1 MKSFSPQLLAFL
13 MSEQGRTCL
22 KADLFVFSFPS
33 GQAFTATTAQTDV
46 TTAQGP
52 PTTYYATKYG
62 TWERGKVTTEAD
74 FSPNSNE
81 TTILFKDSGA
91 QLGSPILFPG
101 TSITMV
107 SAILQGFFDGGQV
120 QIYTLYCPPTG
131 ADGVPRYSDAL
142 GLETK
147 FVGTF
152 TRAEPADRMSCT
164 LTAADPM
171 YLLNMQMPVR
181 LIQSGCPFGFGDS
194 NCGFDLGTVR
204 ESKVVAN
211 GSTQTDIFF
220 TTNLTTARAAQGYV
234 TGADNSGHRLQR
246 QVAAGRRPHNAG
258 EPAAP
263 SRRPRQHRRGD
274 PGVRQDDGGV
284 RLLLRLADVPAAF
297 RRHAVRSHPGDH
309 PMTEEKRKQV
319 AEEVQSWMGTPYR
332 ANQRAKQLGVDCLQF
347 VVGVYSACGL
357 FDPATEPDTAGDRYS
372 IQEHWHSNDPRYV
385 EGIARHA
392 EQAAEPQQGDL
403 IVMWI
408 SARQY
413 NHSGIVVDPARHVF
427 AHANL
432 GRGVSLDDWTQ
443 GVYRHA
449 PKRFYTVV
457 QEKE

>member
-234 TGADNSGHRLQR
+234 TGADNSGLAYSVKSQ
-246 QVAAGRRPHNAG
+246 
-258 EPAAP
+258 PAADHITLVSP
-263 SRRPRQHRRGD
+263 
-274 PGVRQDDGGV
+274 
-284 RLLLRLADVPAAF
+284 LLLPVVPGNTAVVTPGCDKTTAACAF
-297 RRHAVRSHPGDH
+297 YFGSPTFQQHFG
-309 PMTEEKRKQV
+309 
-319 AEEVQSWMGTPYR
+319 GTPYVPIPETI
-332 ANQRAKQLGVDCLQF
+332 L
-347 VVGVYSACGL
+347 
-357 FDPATEPDTAGDRYS
+357 
-372 IQEHWHSNDPRYV
+372 
-385 EGIARHA
+385 
-392 EQAAEPQQGDL
+392 
-403 IVMWI
+403 
-408 SARQY
+408 
-413 NHSGIVVDPARHVF
+413 
-427 AHANL
+427 
-432 GRGVSLDDWTQ
+432 
-443 GVYRHA
+443 
-449 PKRFYTVV
+449 
-457 QEKE
+457 